1 MPKRNRNRNGNYFK
15 TKIVAYWPV
24 VSAKVQ
30 YSLFEKL
37 GQAETSTPSPA
48 ARTSASA
55 AASVQSQIE
64 QYLAEVKRPQSDEDA
79 LSFRTRRQASYPLL
93 APLAEDLIT
102 APASQAYVERIFSV
116 CGWFT
121 AGRRNRL
128 SKNLEMRVFLKLNK
142 GWTKTFTI

>member
-55 AASVQSQIE
+55 AASVQSQTE

-79 LSFRTRRQASYPLL
+79 LSF
-93 APLAEDLIT
+93 
-102 APASQAYVERIFSV
+102 
-116 CGWFT
+116 
-121 AGRRNRL
+121 
-128 SKNLEMRVFLKLNK
+128 
-142 GWTKTFTI
+142 